1 MRIFLSVACLVIWLL
16 CPSFATAAGVPNGN
30 EYALSLVEAQ
40 NVAEIKSILDEGVG
54 RKHFFRYLEVL
65 DIKKG
70 QNNGAPVIGLKT
82 REPSSDMIVKFLV
95 QKSNSLAILQEEP
108 ATQVGDALAVLGV
121 IERVEPQKKSIVLN
135 PVIVRYKD
143 RATPKAGKEMLS
155 ELDSSAIVYSFTG
168 GRKPVNVS
176 RRDQD
181 LVVNEK
187 EMIKKLGK
195 DGWAEYLLREIARR
209 DKEER
214 TKRNACQKSEE

>member
-1 MRIFLSVACLVIWLL
+1 MRIFLSAAYLVILLL
-16 CPSFATAAGVPNGN
+16 CSSSAAAAGVPNGN

-40 NVAEIKSILDEGVG
+40 NVADIKSILDEGVG

-143 RATPKAGKEMLS
+143 RTTPKAGKEMLS

-214 TKRNACQKSEE
+214 TRRDVYKKSEE